1 MGIDMDPADY
11 ILVVE
16 DSPTQ
21 SERLRFTLEQ
31 QGYRCRTTGNGRD
44 ALVAM
49 RQACPLLVI
58 SDIVMPE
65 MNGYELCRYIKQDDA
80 LRNIPVILLTSLNDP
95 VDVVKGLECGADN
108 FIVKPFDAGYLLS
121 RVAYIMAN
129 RHLRD
134 DGQTQMGV
142 EILFSGS
149 RFFITSDRLQILNL
163 LLSSYEAAVLKTRE
177 LAAAQAELRNLN
189 DHLETQV
196 RERTAALQ
204 AANLEIEAD
213 RRLLAQRV
221 EERTAQLRA
230 TNRQLEQAKAEA
242 EQASLAKSAFLATM
256 SHEIRTPMN
265 GVIGMVDV
273 LAHTPL
279 SAQQIDMVKTIRE
292 SATSLL
298 GIIDDILDFSKIEAG
313 KLEIERAPVRLT
325 ELVEGLCDTLVPIAA
340 RTDVALS
347 VFIAPSVPEQVLAD
361 ELRLR
366 QVLYNLMGNAIK
378 FSAGRPGQRG
388 RVGIRVTPADS
399 AGACAVVFSVE
410 DNGIGMDPAKVD
422 QLFQSFSQA
431 EVSTTRRFGGTGL
444 GLAICKRLVEL
455 MDGHIGVATRAGGGS
470 TFTVTLP
477 LVPSDDASP
486 RPLPDLSGVDCVVVA
501 YEDLHPEDLCVYL
514 THAGA
519 VARVAADGGEAE
531 RLAAAGTTPRV
542 IVQAGFLHQYLAPD
556 PDGSAVADI
565 RQVIL
570 DDGAGR
576 YPKVIAPGVVA
587 MGRTALR
594 RRAFLTAV
602 AVAAGRDVS
611 QTGIDVLEGPAQ
623 QPVRARPSIA
633 QARARGRLILVAED
647 DAINQK
653 VILQQLALLG
663 YAAEVA
669 GDGAQALQL
678 WRESEYALMLSD
690 LHMPVMD
697 GYELAAAIRDN
708 EDGRRRMPILA
719 LTAHALREEA
729 SRAKAAGMDDYLT
742 KPVQIARLRAV
753 LEKWLPTDTAAN
765 AMSAP
770 CEPDRADEVLVMDV
784 EVLKEMVGDDASL
797 VRELLSD
804 YLEAAKAYVAQLRE
818 AFDAGDTRRMTD
830 ITHKLKSSSRSV
842 GAMVMGDL
850 CAELESASRIGGD
863 AVSAFSVADF
873 DHAMLGVEG
882 EIRRL
887 LDGEEI

>member
-1 MGIDMDPADY
+1 MDPVDY

-31 QGYRCRTTGNGRD
+31 QGYRCQTAGNGRD
-44 ALVAM
+44 ALVRVRRAP
-49 RQACPLLVI
+49 PLLVI

-189 DHLETQV
+189 DCLEAQV
-196 RERTAALQ
+196 RERTAELQ

-279 SAQQIDMVKTIRE
+279 SAQQIDMVKTVRE

-313 KLEIERAPVRLT
+313 KLDIESAPVRLA
-325 ELVEGLCDTLVPIAA
+325 ELVEGLCDTLVPVAA
-340 RTDVALS
+340 RSDVALS
-347 VFIAPSVPEQVLAD
+347 VFVEPSLPEQVLAD

-378 FSAGRPGQRG
+378 FSAGRAGQLG
-388 RVGIRVTPADS
+388 RVGIRVTPAG
-399 AGACAVVFSVE
+399 GAFDIAFSVE
-410 DNGIGMDPAKVD
+410 DNGIGMDPDKVD

-455 MDGHIGVATRAGGGS
+455 MDGRIEVTTAEGSGS

-477 LVPSDDASP
+477 LVPINGASP
-486 RPLPDLSGVDCVVVA
+486 RQYPDLSGVDCIVVPDP
-501 YEDLHPEDLCVYL
+501 DLHAEDLCAYL
-514 THAGA
+514 AHAGA
-519 VARVAADGGEAE
+519 LVRSAANESEAARIEAVD
-531 RLAAAGTTPRV
+531 TTSAV
-542 IVQAGFLHQYLAPD
+542 IIQAGFQHQYQASF
-556 PDGSAVADI
+556 PDGALAGV
-565 RQVIL
+565 RRVIL
-570 DDGAGR
+570 DGGMGR
-576 YPKVIAPGVVA
+576 YPKALAPGVVA
-587 MGRTALR
+587 IGRTALR

-602 AVAAGRDVS
+602 AVAAGREVPEI
-611 QTGIDVLEGPAQ
+611 GIEGGDGPV
-623 QPVRARPSIA
+623 QPPVGTRPSIA
-633 QARARGRLILVAED
+633 QARSQGRLILVAED

-697 GYELAAAIRDN
+697 GYALAATIRH
-708 EDGRRRMPILA
+708 EEGEGRRMPILA
-719 LTAHALREEA
+719 LTAHALRGEA

-742 KPVQIARLRAV
+742 KPVQIVRLRAV
-753 LEKWLPTDTAAN
+753 LEKWLPTGVAVAGVAAQ
-765 AMSAP
+765 SAP
-770 CEPDRADEVLVMDV
+770 VRAIDVPVMDV
-784 EVLKEMVGDDASL
+784 EVLKDMVGDDTAL
-797 VRELLSD
+797 VRELLAD

-818 AFDAGDTRRMTD
+818 AFAAGDTRRMAD

-863 AVSAFSVADF
+863 AVSVFGVVDF
-873 DHAMLGVEG
+873 DAAMHDVERD
-882 EIRRL
+882 IRRL
-887 LDGEEI
+887 LDDEERI